1 MRENKDLG
9 LSGKS
14 GEMTIVRER
23 KTDITV
29 EKWGNG

>member
-1 MRENKDLG
+1 MAIVRENKDLR

-23 KTDITV
+23 KGDILG
-29 EKWGNG
+29 KSR